1 MIDCPVLQNQLKSKV
16 QVEEE
21 IIRHHPLLFV
31 PMISAAAACICYVRN
46 YGKHESGKTHGRQQ
60 LQLLTKV
67 LKALGKPESELE
79 TLQKH
84 YREKREKI
92 QELYKQIKIAK
103 LRLEQKKRKNKGI
116 PDEKKEA
123 FNELS
128 QKYNSLREEYI
139 ALSRELN

>member
-1 MIDCPVLQNQLKSKV
+1 MKNSWKAAVAA
-16 QVEEE
+16 
-21 IIRHHPLLFV
+21 LL
-31 PMISAAAACICYVRN
+31 I
-46 YGKHESGKTHGRQQ
+46 
-60 LQLLTKV
+60 LQL
-67 LKALGKPESELE
+67 E
-79 TLQKH
+79 H

-92 QELYKQIKIAK
+92 QELYKQIEIAK

>member
-1 MIDCPVLQNQLKSKV
+1 MNPEKLMEGSSCSSCNP
-16 QVEEE
+16 
-21 IIRHHPLLFV
+21 P
-31 PMISAAAACICYVRN
+31 A
-46 YGKHESGKTHGRQQ
+46 
-60 LQLLTKV
+60 
-67 LKALGKPESELE
+67 GKPASELE

-92 QELYKQIKIAK
+92 QELYKQIEIAK
-103 LRLEQKKRKNKGI
+103 LRLEQKKRKNKGM